1 MPNNMKPYRRR
12 KITII
17 ILISLIAGM
26 ISACGKPE
34 SDPASVQ
41 AESFSQITGPQLQK
55 DQGRRIE
62 CMFAIPDKNEDSSDI
77 QIAASVSV
85 PESEIVQGDYE
96 QTMISA
102 DQIET
107 ILLDGQKMDFVKKQY
122 SEEVW
127 QIASDPGSDK
137 AFKINYTIDS
147 GIKKSSYDNTSVPN
161 IADIEY
167 TKDQCP
173 TLEMKD
179 QLDILSEKA
188 TDVPSQ
194 LGITS
199 KLLKATIG
207 EEHGYYM
214 ANIISVPCLE
224 DVPLVEPEFGFV
236 KDYYFISNDGVSSMQ
251 IHGSYSKKNEK
262 KVSVMSV
269 DDMLKI
275 VEEKA
280 ENGEIPGW
288 NDVTYTDITL
298 AYYLDSGTNRFY
310 PVWYL
315 SSNACDVY
323 ICINA
328 QTGALMS

>member
-1 MPNNMKPYRRR
+1 MLNNTKQYRKR
-12 KITII
+12 KVTII

-34 SDPASVQ
+34 SEHTSAQ
-41 AESFSQITGPQLQK
+41 AESFSQITGPQLQE
-55 DQGRRIE
+55 DQGRRIA
-62 CMFAIPDKNEDSSDI
+62 CTFAIPDKNEDSSDI

-85 PESEIVQGDYE
+85 PESEIVQGNYE

-107 ILLDGQKMDFVKKQY
+107 ILLGGQKMDFVQKQY

-137 AFKINYTIDS
+137 AFKINYRIDN
-147 GIKKSSYDNTSVPN
+147 GIKKSFYDNTSIQN
-161 IADIEY
+161 IADVQY
-167 TKDQCP
+167 TKDNAP
-173 TLEMKD
+173 TQEVKD

-188 TDVPSQ
+188 TDVSSQ

-214 ANIISVPCLE
+214 VNVISVPCLE

-236 KDYYFISNDGVSSMQ
+236 KDSYFISNDGVSSMQ

-280 ENGEIPGW
+280 ANGEIPGW

-315 SSNACDVY
+315 SSNSCDVY

-328 QTGALMS
+328 QTGELIS